1 MNFAENDLSLRRNF
15 TVIST
20 ELENKKILNF
30 LFYKEGFSFCIKDAE
45 NKNPTVS
52 HFKVSHF
59 HLWETE
65 ILKELETNLRL
76 KRNFDAVKVA
86 FISSFFNL
94 VPEGYATENAEILL
108 NFSEAEFEDNQI
120 LKSNLAFGNSFIY
133 GTSSKLVDALKK
145 QFGQMEY
152 FHSGHVFLASI
163 SQTQDAVV
171 HLNLN
176 HHNLEIAVTRKS
188 TVQFYNLFETPTGE
202 DILFFTLFVME
213 QLELDTNKIEIKTY
227 GELLPHTKVF
237 QILRKY
243 VRYVSAASKDE
254 DSLTHFTLYN
264 LSKCASFQDVSEE
277 KK

>member
-1 MNFAENDLSLRRNF
+1 MNFTENELSLRRNF
-15 TVIST
+15 TIIST
-20 ELENKKILNF
+20 QLEHKKSLNF
-30 LFYKEGFSFCIKDAE
+30 LFYKEGFSFCVVDAE
-45 NKNPTVS
+45 NKKPTVS

-76 KRNFDAVKVA
+76 RRNFDSVKAA
-86 FISSFFNL
+86 FVSSFFNL
-94 VPEGYATENAEILL
+94 VPEIYVSENPEVLL
-108 NFSEAEFEDNQI
+108 NFSEAEFEDNQ
-120 LKSNLAFGNSFIY
+120 LMMSNLVSGNSFVY
-133 GTSSKLVDALKK
+133 GTSSKLIETLKK
-145 QFGQMEY
+145 QFGQTEF
-152 FHSGHVFLASI
+152 FHSGHVFLSSI
-163 SQTQDAVV
+163 THSQDSVV

-176 HHNLEIAVTRKS
+176 HHNLEIAVTGKS

-213 QLELDTNKIEIKTY
+213 QLELDSNKVEVKTY

-243 VRYVSAASKDE
+243 VRYVSAASKEE
-254 DSLTHFTLYN
+254 DSLAHFTLYN
-264 LSKCASFQDVSEE
+264 LSKCASFQVVSEE